1 MDTALKPNKNR
12 HCISFSWKLFLSVIS
27 LFIVFALCFIAY
39 QYQREKEYKVELL
52 NMQLQDYNE
61 RMYMELHALNDS
73 LWDSVL
79 DRYIARYVSKGLRV
93 TIINLQG
100 KVLYDNMGDSL
111 LMENHIG
118 RPEIQKALR
127 DGKGYDVR
135 RVSETT
141 GVSYFYSSTLYDK
154 FIIRSALPYSLN
166 LLNHLSADPHYIWFT
181 VTITLLLAFF
191 YTFSSL
197 FLLCGYGYMGAG
209 VATTLHFTYP
219 VFVSLLMFLLFR
231 EKASW
236 LTWVSIAMAVCGVAL
251 LSLPSTG
258 MSADVKG
265 IIIVIL
271 SAVAY
276 GSYIVGVNKS
286 RVRNMN
292 SRKLAFYV
300 FIFTTVIFG
309 VKDLASGSL
318 QMPPDISS
326 VGNLVLL
333 AVLPTVVSNITL
345 VLAVQNIGG
354 TLTSVL
360 GALEPLTAVCI
371 GALVFGEDF
380 TMREAS
386 GILLVLVA
394 VTVIILTGSIQGT
407 IDKVFKK
414 IRPRH
419 A

>member
-1 MDTALKPNKNR
+1 MGRFKGIMYGMATSVTFGLIPLFTLPLMGKGMVYDSILFYRFLFASMALAAVMLLK
-12 HCISFSWKLFLSVIS
+12 
-27 LFIVFALCFIAY
+27 
-39 QYQREKEYKVELL
+39 KETFRI
-52 NMQLQDYNE
+52 D
-61 RMYMELHALNDS
+61 
-73 LWDSVL
+73 
-79 DRYIARYVSKGLRV
+79 
-93 TIINLQG
+93 
-100 KVLYDNMGDSL
+100 
-111 LMENHIG
+111 
-118 RPEIQKALR
+118 LR
-127 DGKGYDVR
+127 DLPV
-135 RVSETT
+135 
-141 GVSYFYSSTLYDK
+141 
-154 FIIRSALPYSLN
+154 FI
-166 LLNHLSADPHYIWFT
+166 
-181 VTITLLLAFF
+181 LLAFF

-219 VFVSLLMFLLFR
+219 VFVTLLMFFLFR
-231 EKASW
+231 EKTGW
-236 LTWVSIAMAVCGVAL
+236 LTWLAIALAVCGVAL
-251 LSLPSTG
+251 LSLPESG
-258 MSADVKG
+258 LSADVKG
-265 IIIVIL
+265 IIIVLL

-300 FIFTTVIFG
+300 FVFTTVIFG
-309 VKDLASGSL
+309 IRNLVTGNL
-318 QMPPDISS
+318 QLPPDPVSYCH
-326 VGNLVLL
+326 LFLL

-380 TMREAS
+380 TLREGF
-386 GILLVLVA
+386 GILMVLTA
-394 VTVIILTGSIQGT
+394 VTVIILTGTIQGT
-407 IDKVFKK
+407 LDKVFRK

>member
-1 MDTALKPNKNR
+1 MATSVTFGLIPLFTLPLMGKGMVYDSILFYRFLFASMALAAVMLLK
-12 HCISFSWKLFLSVIS
+12 
-27 LFIVFALCFIAY
+27 
-39 QYQREKEYKVELL
+39 KETFRI
-52 NMQLQDYNE
+52 D
-61 RMYMELHALNDS
+61 
-73 LWDSVL
+73 
-79 DRYIARYVSKGLRV
+79 
-93 TIINLQG
+93 
-100 KVLYDNMGDSL
+100 
-111 LMENHIG
+111 
-118 RPEIQKALR
+118 LR
-127 DGKGYDVR
+127 DLPV
-135 RVSETT
+135 
-141 GVSYFYSSTLYDK
+141 
-154 FIIRSALPYSLN
+154 FI
-166 LLNHLSADPHYIWFT
+166 
-181 VTITLLLAFF
+181 LLAFF

-219 VFVSLLMFLLFR
+219 VFVTLLMFFLFR
-231 EKASW
+231 EKTGW
-236 LTWVSIAMAVCGVAL
+236 LTWLAIALAVCGVAL
-251 LSLPSTG
+251 LSLPESG
-258 MSADVKG
+258 LSADVKG
-265 IIIVIL
+265 IIIVLL

-300 FIFTTVIFG
+300 FVLTTVIFG
-309 VKDLASGSL
+309 IRNLVTGNL
-318 QMPPDISS
+318 QLPPDPVSYCH
-326 VGNLVLL
+326 LFLL

-380 TMREAS
+380 TLREGF
-386 GILLVLVA
+386 GILLVLTA
-394 VTVIILTGSIQGT
+394 VTVIILTGTIQGT
-407 IDKVFKK
+407 LDKVFRK